1 MPWTTTLF
9 ELIDM
14 RSFSNLWFWIAL
26 AVLWSTTAYYVIGV
40 PFDMVVRAQKKGG
53 AAADDLMDLARIK
66 ITRLLDLVERSGDWL
81 AGGIAFVLTALVVL
95 SVRYGVEFA
104 QAVLLLVGPQ
114 LLVHYLA
121 VRAAR
126 AIRAANPES
135 DQLCAMLIRHRVHR
149 QLIGM
154 AAIFVTAMWGM
165 WVNLALPGWY

>member
-1 MPWTTTLF
+1 
-9 ELIDM
+9 M

-26 AVLWSTTAYYVIGV
+26 AVLWSTTAYYVLGV
-40 PFDMVVRAQKKGG
+40 PFDMVVRAQKRGG
-53 AAADDLMDLARIK
+53 DAAEDLMDLARIK
-66 ITRLLDLVERSGDWL
+66 ITRMLDLVDRSGEWL
-81 AGGIAFVLTALVVL
+81 AGLCAFVLTALAVL
-95 SVRYGVEFA
+95 SVGYGIEFA
-104 QAVLLLVGPQ
+104 QALLLLVAPQ
-114 LLVHYLA
+114 MVVQYLA

-126 AIRAANPES
+126 AIRRTDPEA